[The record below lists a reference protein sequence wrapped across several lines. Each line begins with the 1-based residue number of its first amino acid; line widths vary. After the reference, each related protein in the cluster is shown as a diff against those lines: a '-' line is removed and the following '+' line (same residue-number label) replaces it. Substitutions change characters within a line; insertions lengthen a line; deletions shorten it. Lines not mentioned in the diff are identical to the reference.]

1 MNQPIIIR
9 ADHLLDD
16 IKERISFKDPTL
28 CLPKLT
34 KVRTVS
40 CFLEKLGDV
49 DVLRRAPRTCE
60 VRRGRRRGGYL
71 VQRFVFFGKLRDLFH
86 KVMNL
91 SKGSIFVITVQQQHR
106 QSHKHKR

>member
-49 DVLRRAPRTCE
+49 DVLRRDESAKDT
-60 VRRGRRRGGYL
+60 
-71 VQRFVFFGKLRDLFH
+71 
-86 KVMNL
+86 
-91 SKGSIFVITVQQQHR
+91 
-106 QSHKHKR
+106 